1 MSAHIGERIGE
12 DLLDVLSNLTC
23 ILGGAADTD
32 AIVGSIALHE
42 KGRLGRV
49 IQLLL
54 KLFAVREAVEL
65 ERAGVL
71 LLRIELFAESF
82 WEHLVNSE
90 VCQEKVVIR
99 QELSLIFKLFIFLA
113 KFRHPDHLSDGWNI

>member
-1 MSAHIGERIGE
+1 
-12 DLLDVLSNLTC
+12 
-23 ILGGAADTD
+23 
-32 AIVGSIALHE
+32 
-42 KGRLGRV
+42 
-49 IQLLL
+49 
-54 KLFAVREAVEL
+54 VEL

-113 KFRHPDHLSDGWNI
+113 KF

>member
-1 MSAHIGERIGE
+1 MSADIREGVGEN
-12 DLLDVLSNLTC
+12 LLDVLSNLPC
-23 ILGGAADTD
+23 ILGGAADAD

-42 KGRLGRV
+42 EGRLGRV

-54 KLFAVREAVEL
+54 KLFTVREAVEL

-82 WEHLVNSE
+82 WEHLVNS
-90 VCQEKVVIR
+90 
-99 QELSLIFKLFIFLA
+99 
-113 KFRHPDHLSDGWNI
+113 

>member
-1 MSAHIGERIGE
+1 MSADIREGVGE
-12 DLLDVLSNLTC
+12 DLLDVFSNLPC

-42 KGRLGRV
+42 EGRLGRV

-54 KLFAVREAVEL
+54 KFFAVREAVEL
-65 ERAGVL
+65 EWAGVL
-71 LLRIELFAESF
+71 LLGIKLFAESF

>member
-1 MSAHIGERIGE
+1 MSADIREGVGE
-12 DLLDVLSNLTC
+12 DFLDVLSNLPC

-42 KGRLGRV
+42 EGGLGCIV
-49 IQLLL
+49 QLLL
-54 KLFAVREAVEL
+54 KFFAVREAVEL

-82 WEHLVNSE
+82 GEHLVNSE
-90 VCQEKVVIR
+90 ICQEKVVIR
-99 QELSLIFKLFIFLA
+99 
-113 KFRHPDHLSDGWNI
+113 

>member
-1 MSAHIGERIGE
+1 MSADIREGIGE
-12 DLLDVLSNLTC
+12 DLLYVLSDVPC
-23 ILGGAADTD
+23 ILGGAAHTD

-42 KGRLGRV
+42 EGRLGCI

-54 KLFAVREAVEL
+54 KFFAVSEAMEL

-82 WEHLVNSE
+82 GEHLVNSE
-90 VCQEKVVIR
+90 ICQEEVVIR
-99 QELSLIFKLFIFLA
+99 
-113 KFRHPDHLSDGWNI
+113 

>member
-1 MSAHIGERIGE
+1 MSAHIREGVRE
-12 DLLDVLSNLTC
+12 DLFDVLSNLPC
-23 ILGGAADTD
+23 ILGGAADTE

-42 KGRLGRV
+42 EGCLGCV

-82 WEHLVNSE
+82 GEHLVNSDI
-90 VCQEKVVIR
+90 CQEEVVIR
-99 QELSLIFKLFIFLA
+99 
-113 KFRHPDHLSDGWNI
+113 